1 MFCSKCGASIPDG
14 TKFCP
19 TCGANLTGENIN
31 NHVNNFVNNAN
42 NTLNNMEGQLGDAIN
57 DVKQSFNGGNQ
68 QMGNGYNNGGERLQ
82 TDRSLLMYILLTF
95 ITCGIYSYYF
105 VYKMAHDVNIACEG
119 DGESTSGLIAFIL
132 LSFITCGFY
141 SMFWEYNLG
150 NRLSANAPRYG
161 MTFAENGTTVLMWM
175 IFGSLLCGIGYFVGT
190 NILIKNTN
198 KICMAYNQQHGF

>member
-14 TKFCP
+14 TRFCP

-42 NTLNNMEGQLGDAIN
+42 NTLNNMEGQLGEAIN

-68 QMGNGYNNGGERLQ
+68 QGGSDIGERLQ
-82 TDRSLLMYILLTF
+82 TDRSLLMYILLSI
-95 ITCGIYSYYF
+95 ITCGIYGYYF

-119 DGESTSGLIAFIL
+119 DGEGTDGLVAYIL
-132 LSFITCGFY
+132 LSFVTCGFY

-150 NRLSANAPRYG
+150 NRLAANAQRYG
-161 MTFAENGTTVLMWM
+161 MRFEENGTSVLLWKL
-175 IFGSLLCGIGYFVGT
+175 FGSFLCGIGYFVGT
-190 NILIKNTN
+190 NILIKNSN
-198 KICMAYNQQHGF
+198 KICMAYNQQHGL

>member
-1 MFCSKCGASIPDG
+1 MFCSKCGANIPDG
-14 TKFCP
+14 TRFCP

-42 NTLNNMEGQLGDAIN
+42 STINNMEGQLGDAIN
-57 DVKQSFNGGNQ
+57 DVKQSFNGQ
-68 QMGNGYNNGGERLQ
+68 QGGSYDIGERLQ
-82 TDRSLLMYILLTF
+82 TDRSLLMYILLSI

-119 DGESTSGLIAFIL
+119 DGAGTGGLVAYIL

-141 SMFWEYNLG
+141 SIYWEYSLG
-150 NRLSANAPRYG
+150 NRLAENAPRYG
-161 MTFAENGTTVLMWM
+161 MTFTENGTTVLMWI

-190 NILIKNTN
+190 NILIKNSN
-198 KICMAYNQQHGF
+198 KICLAYNRKHGF